1 MPVPSVEQPP
11 KMEQKPLPSHLKY
24 AYLGVESTLPVIISA
39 SLTALEEKKLLRV
52 LRDHKHALGWSLAD
66 LKGIRSSMCMHRI
79 LLEYGHKPSVEAQ
92 RRLNP
97 TMKEVVRKEVLKWL
111 DTGVIYPISDSAWVS
126 PVQVVPKKGGTTVN
140 RTENNILLPSR
151 TVTGWRIC
159 IDYRKLNKAT
169 RKDHFPLPFL
179 DQMLDRLAGHEYYC
193 FLDGYSGYNQI
204 AIAPEDPEKTTFT
217 CPYGTFAFRR
227 MPFGLCN
234 APGTF
239 QLCMMTIFSDMVER
253 TIEIFMDDFSVMGN
267 SFDNCLENL
276 RTVLARCEET
286 NLVLN
291 LEKCHFMVQEG
302 IVLGHRI
309 SARGIE
315 IDRAKIEAIEKLP
328 PPSSVKGIRSFLGHA
343 GFYRRFIKDFSQIA
357 KPLSNLL
364 VQGIPFEFHSQC
376 LHAFSVLKDKLISA
390 PIFVA
395 PDWSFPF
402 ELMCDASDYA
412 IGAVLG
418 QKREKIF
425 QVIYYASR
433 TLNDAQLN
441 YATTEKELLAIVFAF
456 DKFRPYLIGN
466 KVVVH
471 TDHSAIKYL
480 MTKKDAKPRLIRWVL
495 LLQEFDV
502 EIKDKK
508 GTENLVADHLSR
520 LEGARDDFPV
530 NDEFPDEK
538 HLSIED
544 KRAVPWFADFVN
556 YLVAKVV
563 PPEFN
568 YQHKKRF
575 FAHLKHYYWEEP
587 ILYRHGADQVIRRCV
602 PEDEMHSILNHCH
615 TLPCGG
621 HFGGQRTAAKVLQSG
636 FYWPTLFKDAHQ
648 FVSTC
653 DKCQRMGNISRKDE
667 PPMHP
672 ILEVELFD
680 LWGIDFMGPF
690 PASYNNLY
698 ILLAVDYV
706 SKWVEAIPTRT
717 NDAKVVAQFMR
728 SHIFSRFGTPRAL
741 ITDNGTHFCNKV
753 IDKVL
758 QKYGVRHRTSL
769 AYHPQSNGQAEV
781 SNREI
786 KYILEKTVNSS
797 RKDWFKKMDN
807 ALWAYRTAFKTPLG
821 MSLFKIVYG
830 KTCHLP
836 VELEHRAYWAT

>member
-1 MPVPSVEQPP
+1 
-11 KMEQKPLPSHLKY
+11 MEQKPLPSHLKY
-24 AYLGVESTLPVIISA
+24 AYLGVESTLPVIISS
-39 SLTALEEKKLLRV
+39 SLNALEEGKLLRV
-52 LRDHKHALGWSLAD
+52 LRDHKQALGWSLAD
-66 LKGIRSSMCMHRI
+66 LKGIRPSMCMHRI
-79 LLEYGHKPSVEAQ
+79 LLEDGHKPSVEAQ

-126 PVQVVPKKGGTTVN
+126 PVQVVPKKGGTTVIK
-140 RTENNILLPSR
+140 TENNILLPSR

-179 DQMLDRLAGHEYYC
+179 DQMLDRLTGYQYYC

-204 AIAPEDPEKTTFT
+204 AIAPEDQEKTTFT

-239 QLCMMTIFSDMVER
+239 QRCMMAIFSDMVEK

-267 SFDNCLENL
+267 SFDNCLANL
-276 RTVLARCEET
+276 RAVLARCEET

-291 LEKCHFMVQEG
+291 WEKCHFMVQEG

-315 IDRAKIEAIEKLP
+315 VDRAKIEAIEKLP

-364 VQGIPFEFHSQC
+364 VQGIPFEFDSQC
-376 LHAFSVLKDKLISA
+376 LQAFTVLKDKLISA
-390 PIFVA
+390 PIVVA

-402 ELMCDASDYA
+402 ELMCDASDYV

-433 TLNDAQLN
+433 TLNDALLN

-520 LEGARDDFPV
+520 LEGTRDDVPV

-538 HLSIED
+538 LFTIED
-544 KRAVPWFADFVN
+544 KRAVPWFADYVN
-556 YLVAKVV
+556 YLVAKVI
-563 PPEFN
+563 PSEFN
-568 YQHKKRF
+568 YQKKKRF

-587 ILYRHGADQVIRRCV
+587 ILYRHCADQVIRRCV

-615 TLPCGG
+615 TLSCGG
-621 HFGGQRTAAKVLQSG
+621 HFGGQRTAAKVLQSS
-636 FYWPTLFKDAHQ
+636 FYWPSLFKDAHQ

-717 NDAKVVAQFMR
+717 NDAKVVAQFLR
-728 SHIFSRFGTPRAL
+728 SNIFSRFGSPRAL

-769 AYHPQSNGQAEV
+769 AYHPQSNG
-781 SNREI
+781 
-786 KYILEKTVNSS
+786 
-797 RKDWFKKMDN
+797 
-807 ALWAYRTAFKTPLG
+807 
-821 MSLFKIVYG
+821 
-830 KTCHLP
+830 
-836 VELEHRAYWAT
+836 